1 MNSKLLVL
9 LAAGTTGWLM
19 ASAALAAAPAAPA
32 TVTVSYGD
40 LDLTKEAGV
49 EQLYAR
55 LRRAAKSVCG
65 PDTDIRDLPGTT
77 SRNACIA
84 KALAEAVEA
93 THNDR
98 LSARARM
105 PAASAPARAS

>member
-1 MNSKLLVL
+1 MNRKVLVL
-9 LAAGTTGWLM
+9 LVAGTTGWLLT
-19 ASAALAAAPAAPA
+19 SAALAAAPATPA
-32 TVTVSYGD
+32 SVTVSYRD
-40 LDLTKEAGV
+40 LDLNKEAGV

-55 LRRAAKSVCG
+55 LRRAAQAVCG
-65 PDTDIRDLPGTT
+65 PDTDIRDLGRTA
-77 SRNACIA
+77 SRKACIA

-105 PAASAPARAS
+105 PSTSAPARAS

>member
-1 MNSKLLVL
+1 MNRKVLVL
-9 LAAGTTGWLM
+9 LAAGATGWLM
-19 ASAALAAAPAAPA
+19 TSAALAETPAAS
-32 TVTVSYGD
+32 VTVSYRD
-40 LDLTKEAGV
+40 LDLNKEAGV
-49 EQLYAR
+49 DQLYAR
-55 LRRAAKSVCG
+55 LRRAAQSVCG
-65 PDTDIRDLPGTT
+65 PETYIRDLPGTA

-105 PAASAPARAS
+105 PAVSAPARAS